1 MSTNSSQQD
10 QFADNTNQQVNNSEA
25 IKMIKQL
32 VVPQI
37 TNNSQANTFFN
48 GTKFHDKN
56 DIESLILPAGC
67 GCSGSNK
74 LEF

>member
-10 QFADNTNQQVNNSEA
+10 QFTDNTNQQVHNSET
-25 IKMIKQL
+25 IKMIAQL

-37 TNNSQANTFFN
+37 TNNSQVNTFFN

-56 DIESLILPAGC
+56 DFESLILPAGC
-67 GCSGSNK
+67 SGSTST
-74 LEF
+74 FP